1 MLQECAGMAS
11 RLDAR
16 SYSAATEE
24 AQCSKSVQAWPRGL
38 MLEATLLR
46 VSRLNAPRVCRHG
59 LEARCSM
66 LGSGVWGVGRRSHDD
81 RSVSDRCHA
90 SRASGRVL
98 AVSAFGHGSPEPSI
112 EPRRSA
118 SDVPDGDR
126 TACGGR
132 SGWRWQW
139 CLAVRLGTAF
149 LSVQA
154 RR

>member
-1 MLQECAGMAS
+1 MLHECAGMAS

-16 SYSAATEE
+16 CLAA
-24 AQCSKSVQAWPRGL
+24 V
-38 MLEATLLR
+38 
-46 VSRLNAPRVCRHG
+46 
-59 LEARCSM
+59 
-66 LGSGVWGVGRRSHDD
+66 SGVSSRRSHDD

-90 SRASGRVL
+90 SRASEDVL
-98 AVSAFGHGSPEPSI
+98 VASAFGHGSPEPSI

-139 CLAVRLGTAF
+139 CLAVRLGTEF
-149 LSVQA
+149 LSVHA
-154 RR
+154 WR